1 MTLND
6 LKEGQEAVILK
17 IRGRGSFRHRIIELG
32 FVRGQMI
39 TALRSAPLKDPV
51 RFRILDSEVSLRR
64 AEASQ
69 IEVLVCT
76 PEEAQQ
82 LAGLQTASALVDGG
96 KDFFEN
102 QNTPLER
109 KLDSHDVIEVCMVG
123 NPNTGKTSLYNVLS
137 GAFEHVGNY
146 SGVTVDA
153 KTTDFEY
160 KGHKIR
166 LTDLPGTYSFSPYS
180 PEEKVVLEQLRSRK
194 PDLLINVVD
203 ASNLERNLYMTTQ
216 LIDMDFRMVMALNMY
231 DELEAS
237 GASLNYEY
245 LGTLLGMPVVPTVA
259 RTGKGVEEL
268 LDKVIEVNEDVD
280 HTVRHIHI
288 PYSEDMENSLHELQ
302 GIIRSDDGYDHIYS
316 SRYLSILLLEGL
328 DLWGGESISDKER
341 LLSLASVRRARI
353 EKLFGEDIDQVF
365 ADYRYAFV
373 RGALKECF
381 RPAFQKVSDERKSCG
396 MSGAAS
402 GTSCQTAGPDIPVL
416 SSRRRLTE
424 KIDNILTHRIWGFPI
439 FLAFLWIMFQST
451 FVLGQYPMDW
461 IEAAVGALTD
471 WTYSILPDNVLRA
484 VLVDGILQG
493 VGGVIVF
500 LPNILILF
508 FFISIMETTGYM
520 ARVAFIM
527 DKLMHTIGLHGKSF
541 IPLIIGFGCNV
552 PAIMATRTIEN
563 RKDRL
568 ITMMIIPFM
577 SCSARLPVY
586 LLIVGLFFGVHSGT
600 VIFLLYLFG
609 ILVSI
614 LTALLFRHTLLKAF
628 DSPFVM
634 EMPPYRLPTWR
645 SVVLSLGTRT
655 MQYLKKMGGVIL
667 IASVVVWA
675 LGYFPVSEPVVSDVV
690 GSAIVSGTEASDGIM
705 LDSTLQASRIA
716 EAERL
721 HLENSYLGR
730 IGHFIEPVIQPLG
743 MNWQMGV
750 SLLAGISAKEV
761 VVSTMSVIMDPAEA
775 FTPVSAL
782 AFVVFVLLYF
792 PCIAVFSAIAKESGS
807 WKWAVITAVYSTV
820 VAWLMSFIVFQ
831 VGTWLF

>member
-32 FVRGQMI
+32 FVRGQMV

-51 RFRILDSEVSLRR
+51 RFRVLDSEVSLRR
-64 AEASQ
+64 SEASQ

-76 PEEAQQ
+76 PEEAQT
-82 LAGLQTASALVDGG
+82 LAGLQTASALVEEG
-96 KDFFEN
+96 KDFFE
-102 QNTPLER
+102 QQGTPLER
-109 KLDSHDVIEVCMVG
+109 KLDSNDVIEVCMVG
-123 NPNTGKTSLYNVLS
+123 NPNTGKTSLYNALS

-153 KTTDFEY
+153 KTIDFEY

-180 PEEKVVLEQLRSRK
+180 PEEKVVLEQLRARK

-237 GASLNYEY
+237 GARLNYEY

-259 RTGKGVEEL
+259 RTRKGVDSL
-268 LDKVIEVNEDVD
+268 LDKVIEVNEDID
-280 HTVRHIHI
+280 QTVRHIHI
-288 PYSEDMENSLHELQ
+288 PYSEDMENSLKELQ
-302 GIIRSDDGYDHIYS
+302 GIIRSDEGYDHVYS

-328 DLWGGESISDKER
+328 DLWGGESLADKDR
-341 LLSLASVRRARI
+341 LLGLAANRRQRI

-373 RGALKECF
+373 RGALKECYRPVVRTIESVREKDY
-381 RPAFQKVSDERKSCG
+381 RPADRKEDSESDKSERGKDVS
-396 MSGAAS
+396 SGDKEDRH
-402 GTSCQTAGPDIPVL
+402 DIPVL
-416 SSRRRLTE
+416 SSRRRMTE
-424 KIDNILTHRIWGFPI
+424 KIDNVLTHKIWGFPI
-439 FLAFLWIMFQST
+439 FLAFLWLMFQST
-451 FVLGQYPMDW
+451 FVIGQYPMDW
-461 IEAAVGALTD
+461 IDSGVSLLTD
-471 WTYSILPDNVLRA
+471 WMNRILPDNILRA

-508 FFISIMETTGYM
+508 FFISLMETTGYM

-563 RKDRL
+563 KKDRL

-586 LLIVGLFFGVHSGT
+586 LLVVGMFFGVHSGT
-600 VIFLLYLFG
+600 VIFLLYLLG
-609 ILVSI
+609 ILVSV
-614 LTALLFRHTLLKAF
+614 LTALLFRHTILKAF

-645 SVVLSLGTRT
+645 SVLMGLGTRT
-655 MQYLKKMGGVIL
+655 MQYLRKMGGVIL
-667 IASVVVWA
+667 VASVVVWA
-675 LGYFPVSEPVVSDVV
+675 LGYFPVAEP
-690 GSAIVSGTEASDGIM
+690 GAAQM
-705 LDSTLQASRIA
+705 
-716 EAERL
+716 
-721 HLENSYLGR
+721 ENSYLGR
-730 IGHFIEPVIQPLG
+730 IGHFIEPVLKPLG

-761 VVSTMSVIMDPAEA
+761 VVSTMSVIMNPAEV

-792 PCIAVFSAIAKESGS
+792 PCIAVFSAIAKESGR
-807 WKWAVITAVYSTV
+807 WKWAVFTAVYSTV
-820 VAWLMSFIVFQ
+820 VAWLMAFIVYQ
-831 VGTWLF
+831 VGTALF